1 MGVRRPKAGQRG
13 GAHRS
18 PCQPNDCGE
27 PQQQCRPQHPRAPRR
42 RSPCPLT
49 PHSASDDRRALA
61 ILGRHGRRSG
71 GIIRRVR
78 AHPLRALFCQLAPPR
93 AHLAQAHL
101 GRLRHRRRRRAH
113 FGPAREPLQN
123 LRETDEALLC
133 RSRVRGHSSSSWTG
147 RSRDVGLGTPGC
159 WRGRAE
165 KRGQRTTRRG
175 VRSSRSG
182 ANAERWGRPLS
193 SASGTRA
200 LRGGG
205 MFALL
210 RRLAPPTTS
219 LQCYAARQSLD
230 SAAGEPS
237 GFDPAASLVPLAE
250 WVFQTEGDPLNVVT
264 SLWPRSVPAD
274 QPGPRDRR

>member
-1 MGVRRPKAGQRG
+1 MDAGVAASSAGSGRT
-13 GAHRS
+13 R
-18 PCQPNDCGE
+18 CG
-27 PQQQCRPQHPRAPRR
+27 P
-42 RSPCPLT
+42 S
-49 PHSASDDRRALA
+49 SASW
-61 ILGRHGRRSG
+61 
-71 GIIRRVR
+71 
-78 AHPLRALFCQLAPPR
+78 PPR
-93 AHLAQAHL
+93 A
-101 GRLRHRRRRRAH
+101 RISRRRISGGCATGDAGARTSVQHENHCRTFERRMRRFSAVLE
-113 FGPAREPLQN
+113 FVA
-123 LRETDEALLC
+123 TV
-133 RSRVRGHSSSSWTG
+133 RVRGLDV
-147 RSRDVGLGTPGC
+147 RESRRWTPGC